1 MQIGSSNNTEAVKEQ
16 YKTSNGLDTRIS
28 FHDKYSTNKLG
39 YGNWIVSNYQISAGM
54 KVLELGCGTGSLWIG
69 RDELISQFGKL
80 VLTDFSEGMLETARK
95 NLGEK
100 DQIEYRVADIQDLP
114 FEDNTF
120 DMVIANSMLYHVPD
134 IGKGLREVRR
144 VLKAGGIFYCATFG
158 ENNFTDRLA
167 EWFKLS
173 GEDFKPNHSF
183 TMQNGKG
190 ILSRFFDDIT
200 PLFYEDSFHI
210 TETEDLVEYLRS
222 LASFKTVTDLPLQK
236 IRDVLKEH
244 ADDGSIDLH
253 KEYGMFICR

>member
-1 MQIGSSNNTEAVKEQ
+1 MHIGSSNDSVAVKAQ
-16 YKTSNGLDTRIS
+16 YAVPEGLNTRLT
-28 FHDKYSTNKLG
+28 FHEKYSENKQG
-39 YGNWIVSNYQISAGM
+39 YGAWLVSKYDIRDGM
-54 KVLELGCGTGSLWIG
+54 TVLEVGCGTGSIWLG
-69 RDELISQFGKL
+69 HEKTVSRCRKLI
-80 VLTDFSEGMLETARK
+80 LTDLSEGMLETAKK
-95 NLGEK
+95 NLGEH
-100 DQIEYRVADIQDLP
+100 DNIEYRIADIQDLP
-114 FEDNTF
+114 FEDTSF
-120 DMVIANSMLYHVPD
+120 DVVIANSMLYHVPD

-222 LASFKTVTDLPLQK
+222 LASFKTVTDLPVQK
-236 IRDVLKEH
+236 IRDILKEH
-244 ADDGSIDLH
+244 AADGSIDLH

>member
-1 MQIGSSNNTEAVKEQ
+1 MHIGSSNDSVAVKAQ
-16 YKTSNGLDTRIS
+16 YAVPEGLNTRLT
-28 FHDKYSTNKLG
+28 FHEKYSENKQG
-39 YGNWIVSNYQISAGM
+39 YGAWLVSKYDIRDGM
-54 KVLELGCGTGSLWIG
+54 TVLEVGCGTGSIWLG
-69 RDELISQFGKL
+69 HEKTVSRCRKLI
-80 VLTDFSEGMLETARK
+80 LTDLSEGMLETAKK
-95 NLGEK
+95 NLGEH
-100 DQIEYRVADIQDLP
+100 DNIEYRIADIQDLP
-114 FEDNTF
+114 FEDTSF
-120 DMVIANSMLYHVPD
+120 DVVIANSMLYHVPD

-190 ILSRFFDDIT
+190 ILSRFFEDIT

-222 LASFKTVTDLPLQK
+222 LASFKTVTDLPVQK
-236 IRDVLKEH
+236 IRDILKEH
-244 ADDGSIDLH
+244 AADGSIDLH